1 MGIHL
6 LLCVHGNDRTKTYDA
21 ICNTFVAIEQD
32 VGFYVG

>member
-6 LLCVHGNDRTKTYDA
+6 LFCVHGNDRTKTYDA

-32 VGFYVG
+32 VGFHVG